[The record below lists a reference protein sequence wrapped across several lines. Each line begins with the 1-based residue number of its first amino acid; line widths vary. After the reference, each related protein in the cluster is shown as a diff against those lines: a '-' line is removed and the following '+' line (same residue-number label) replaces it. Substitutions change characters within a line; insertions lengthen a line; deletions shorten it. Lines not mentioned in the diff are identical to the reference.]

1 MKNFKSQ
8 LNQPGISFI
17 EVILAVFIVGT
28 VLTSLLL
35 LQGTA
40 FSGLATISA
49 RLDRVFIIKEYLAQK
64 VIART
69 KKEKG
74 AEKSPQTKK
83 IDDPKTTITYELK
96 KPPRESSL
104 KLQEHIKIEKCTAEW
119 DEFALKL
126 RETMI
131 TFLFKPDHS
140 NPQEKEKA

>member
-17 EVILAVFIVGT
+17 EVILAVFIIAT
-28 VLTSLLL
+28 VITSLLL

-49 RLDRVFIIKEYLAQK
+49 RLDRVFLINEYFAQSRF
-64 VIART
+64 ARA
-69 KKEKG
+69 KKEAA

-83 IDDPKTTITYELK
+83 IDDPKTIITCELK
-96 KPPRESSL
+96 NPARESSL

-131 TFLFKPDHS
+131 TFLFKP
-140 NPQEKEKA
+140 EKEKK